1 MLLVYL
7 RLVFNLSSLT
17 SPTPY
22 SQLPPVSCACTFISF
37 SSEEL
42 HRTYLPSRYAPP
54 TDKTCTLTH
63 FPNTTTG
70 DHQSRRS
77 GAPTRAI
84 IQSTEAIKRWG
95 KEPGMMDRRK
105 GLLISLPSPCR
116 NKRLTDRPQP
126 QPRGKRVRVHGET
139 RLPLITSC
147 LPTLP
152 H

>member
-7 RLVFNLSSLT
+7 RLSFNLSCLI

-22 SQLPPVSCACTFISF
+22 SQLPPVSLACTFVS
-37 SSEEL
+37 SSEVL

-70 DHQSRRS
+70 DHQSQRS
-77 GAPTRAI
+77 RAPTRAI
-84 IQSTEAIKRWG
+84 IHSREAIRRRG
-95 KEPGMMDRRK
+95 KEPEMMDRRK

-116 NKRLTDRPQP
+116 NKRLTGRPQP
-126 QPRGKRVRVHGET
+126 QPRGKWVRVHGET